1 MEQLEAGLT
10 ESTAGLSGGDLTAYT
25 KKRIGFTVN
34 GQACQ
39 LEIDARDT
47 LAEVLREKL
56 CLTGAKVGC
65 NRAECGSCTV
75 VLDGRAVFSCSVL
88 AVELDGRV
96 VQTVEGLADGDELH
110 PLQAAFIEYDAVQCG
125 ICIPGI
131 LMALKGLLDHT
142 LTPTEDQIQHAIA
155 GNLCRCGTYPNT
167 VKATLAAAAELR
179 ARKAEA
185 S

>member
-1 MEQLEAGLT
+1 MDRKLEPMDTLPGA
-10 ESTAGLSGGDLTAYT
+10 DLTAYT
-25 KKRIGFTVN
+25 NKRIAMTVN
-34 GQACQ
+34 GKSCVV
-39 LEIDARDT
+39 EVDARDT
-47 LAEVLREKL
+47 LAEVLRDDL
-56 CLTGAKVGC
+56 GLTGTKVGC

-110 PLQAAFIEYDAVQCG
+110 PLQTAFIEHDAVQCG

-131 LMALKGLLDHT
+131 LMTLKGLLDHT
-142 LTPTEDQIQHAIA
+142 LTPTEDQILHAIA

-167 VKATLAAAAELR
+167 VKATFAAAAELR
-179 ARKAEA
+179 ARKAKA
-185 S
+185 